1 MKKSRNP
8 ILIIIPILIV
18 LTLVFAFTYD
28 VVLKPYI
35 DGEKVWWYLNI
46 YGAEDEAEADIAEM
60 DLVVSDTSLRKID
73 ENFYE
78 VTFKLKNNSDYNI
91 KICGVSYEVY
101 KYSGLQYCSDF
112 RYTKRIKS
120 GEEVEVKGEIEKENI
135 LSVEMCIDGFF
146 ADVDRDWKTWMYL
159 LDDDM
164 KEKQKVK
171 FPE

>member
-1 MKKSRNP
+1 MKKRRNP

-18 LTLVFAFTYD
+18 LTLAAAFTYD

-35 DGEKVWWYLNI
+35 DGEKKWWYLNT
-46 YGAEDEAEADIAEM
+46 YGAEDEAEADIAET
-60 DLVVSDTSLRKID
+60 DLVVSDTALRKID
-73 ENFYE
+73 ENLYE

-91 KICGVSYEVY
+91 KVCGVCYEVY
-101 KYSGLQYCSDF
+101 KYSGLQYCGDF
-112 RYTKRIKS
+112 QYTKRIKS

-135 LSVEMCIDGFF
+135 LSVEMCIYGFF
-146 ADVDRDWKTWMYL
+146 ADVDGDRKTWMYL

-164 KEKQKVK
+164 KENQKVN